1 MYSVAK
7 QLKFKLKIIK
17 FIDTEEIF
25 TKIKSYLKFNTFT
38 IFDNCVILKL
48 EIELIIIKKRKKNIQ
63 IL

>member
-25 TKIKSYLKFNTFT
+25 TKIKRYLKFNTFT